1 MRILII
7 TDAYPPEVRSSSHL
21 MKEMADGLR
30 ERGHSVYVA
39 TSFPTH
45 NLAGSKIPGAVSEE
59 DGITVIRTRVLQ
71 HHNVSFIQ
79 KGISQLL
86 LPHLFF
92 RGIRK
97 HIRGKIDVV
106 FVHSP
111 PLPLATAAR
120 LVQKRYGAKYCLNV
134 QDFFPQNAIDLG
146 VLKNKFLIRFFER
159 MERRAYRD
167 CDFIVTPSE
176 GHKKFL
182 VDKRNVSA
190 DKISV
195 VPHWIDPEPFL
206 SAKRTGAFR
215 KRYGLEGKFI
225 FLFGGVFG
233 PSQGLQ
239 MFIEIAKRLKKYHD
253 MVFLFVGDG
262 SEKDNLVTL
271 ADSYGL
277 KNVAFKPLVSKE
289 EYPELVK
296 DADVGI
302 LSLTSDN
309 TTPAVPAKLMGYMMA
324 GVPVLAFLHPI
335 SDGIAIVKEAECGLA
350 AVSDDM
356 EHMTKLTERM
366 YLEKEKLAHY
376 GASSQRYA
384 LAHFTKEVCVR
395 KLEGIFECYLK

>member
-21 MKEMADGLR
+21 MKEMADGFR

-39 TSFPTH
+39 TSAPTH
-45 NLAGSKIPGAVSEE
+45 NVAGHAVPSTVSVE
-59 DGITVIRTRVLQ
+59 DGITVIRTKVLQ

-86 LPHLFF
+86 LPYLFF
-92 RGIRK
+92 RDIKKYIRE
-97 HIRGKIDVV
+97 KIDVV

-111 PLPLATAAR
+111 PLPLAIVAR
-120 LVQKRYGAKYCLNV
+120 LVQRRYGAKYCLNV
-134 QDFFPQNAIDLG
+134 QDFFPQNAVDLG
-146 VLKNKFLIRFFER
+146 VLRNKFLIRFFER
-159 MERRAYRD
+159 MEWRAYRD

-182 VDKRNVSA
+182 VEKRGVPA
-190 DKISV
+190 GKISV
-195 VPHWIDPEPFL
+195 VSHWIDPKPFL
-206 SAKRTGAFR
+206 AAKRTGRFR
-215 KRYGLEGKFI
+215 KLYGLEERFI

-233 PSQGLQ
+233 PSQGLT
-239 MFIEIAKRLKKYHD
+239 MFIEIANRLKKHHD
-253 MVFLFVGDG
+253 LVFLFVGDG
-262 SEKDNLVTL
+262 SEKNNLVAL

-277 KNVAFKPLVSKE
+277 KNVMFQPLVSKE
-289 EYPELVK
+289 DYPELVK

-335 SDGIAIVKEAECGLA
+335 SDGIKIVHDANCGLA
-350 AVSDDM
+350 AVSDDILN
-356 EHMTKLTERM
+356 MTRLTERI
-366 YLEKEKLAHY
+366 YLEKEKLAPY

-395 KLEGIFECYLK
+395 KLEDIFKRYLK

>member
-21 MKEMADGLR
+21 MKEMADGFR
-30 ERGHSVYVA
+30 ERGHTVYIA
-39 TSFPTH
+39 TSAPSH
-45 NLAGSKIPGAVSEE
+45 NLAGNSTSSTVSVE
-59 DGITVIRTRVLQ
+59 DEITVIRTKVLP

-86 LPHLFF
+86 LPFLFF
-92 RGIRK
+92 RNIKKNIRE
-97 HIRGKIDVV
+97 KIDVV

-111 PLPLATAAR
+111 PLPLATAAY
-120 LVQKRYGAKYCLNV
+120 LVKKRYGAKFCLNV
-134 QDFFPQNAIDLG
+134 QDFFPQNAVDLG

-159 MERRAYRD
+159 MERNAYRN

-182 VDKRNVSA
+182 IEKRNVPA
-190 DKISV
+190 GKISV
-195 VPHWIDPEPFL
+195 VSHWIDPKPFL
-206 SAKRTGAFR
+206 AAKRTGKFR
-215 KRYGLEGKFI
+215 KLYGLENKFI

-233 PSQGLQ
+233 PSQGLT
-239 MFIEIAKRLKKYHD
+239 MFIEIANRLKKHHD
-253 MVFLFVGDG
+253 LVFLFVGDG
-262 SEKDNLVTL
+262 SEKNNLVAL

-277 KNVAFKPLVSKE
+277 TNVVFKPLVSKE

-324 GVPVLAFLHPI
+324 GIPILAFLHPI
-335 SDGIAIVKEAECGLA
+335 SDGISIVKEAHCGFA
-350 AVSDDM
+350 VVSDDTLN
-356 EHMTKLTERM
+356 MTRLTERI
-366 YLEKEKLAHY
+366 YLEKEKLTSY
-376 GASSQRYA
+376 GKNALKYA
-384 LAHFTKEVCVR
+384 LHHFTKEVCVR
-395 KLEGIFECYLK
+395 KLEDIFASYLK